1 MTYVATKGRWDLFCS
16 GFLRS
21 IETLRLYAFRDGWL
35 GIKSV
40 FILILQ
46 GYDELD
52 TLERPLVSA
61 VDGDDTTEGQD
72 QQHVGDHA
80 DVREEE
86 ETRARQRAVSHVPSQ
101 YEELGELTVLSKD
114 AAEILWEMVVMGT
127 QGSDVQEMRGRA
139 EQLRSQLRGMLNDYD
154 GGDEALMCNAL
165 EAFDSL
171 NAALEGDVQQAEAN
185 VMPEAQPD
193 APPEAAEADAP
204 PPVAAETEAGDHP
217 ADDARQQT
225 TEKKEEELPPLISF

>member
-1 MTYVATKGRWDLFCS
+1 MA
-16 GFLRS
+16 
-21 IETLRLYAFRDGWL
+21 
-35 GIKSV
+35 IKS
-40 FILILQ
+40 IYLYILQ

-72 QQHVGDHA
+72 EQHGGDHA
-80 DVREEE
+80 ERREEE

-139 EQLRSQLRGMLNDYD
+139 EQLRAQLRGMLNDYD

-185 VMPEAQPD
+185 VMRE
-193 APPEAAEADAP
+193 APPEATDAEAPA
-204 PPVAAETEAGDHP
+204 PVAAEAETT
-217 ADDARQQT
+217 DDQDDGQQQT
-225 TEKKEEELPPLISF
+225 TDNKKEEELPPLISF

>member
-1 MTYVATKGRWDLFCS
+1 MNTDVLGRRFADFKSRFSQLF
-16 GFLRS
+16 GNKN
-21 IETLRLYAFRDGWL
+21 D
-35 GIKSV
+35 
-40 FILILQ
+40 

-72 QQHVGDHA
+72 QEHVGDHA
-80 DVREEE
+80 DGREEE

-127 QGSDVQEMRGRA
+127 QGSDVEEMRGRA
-139 EQLRSQLRGMLNDYD
+139 EQLRAQLRGMLNDYD
-154 GGDEALMCNAL
+154 GGDEVLMCNAL

-185 VMPEAQPD
+185 VTPD
-193 APPEAAEADAP
+193 APPEASPEAPPEAPPEADAP

-217 ADDARQQT
+217 EDVARQQT
-225 TEKKEEELPPLISF
+225 SEKKEEELPPLISF